1 MYLFAEYENKASKSG
16 NDDALAQ
23 LIADST
29 ERKFKL
35 NSLFKGIWKK
45 KQYSFD
51 LG

>member
-1 MYLFAEYENKASKSG
+1 M
-16 NDDALAQ
+16 AQ

-45 KQYSFD
+45 KAYSFD